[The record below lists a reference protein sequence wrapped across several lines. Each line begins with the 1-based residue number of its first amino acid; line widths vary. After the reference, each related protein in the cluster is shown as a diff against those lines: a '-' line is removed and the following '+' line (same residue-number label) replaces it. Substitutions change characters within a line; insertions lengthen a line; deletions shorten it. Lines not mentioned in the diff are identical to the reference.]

1 MQSLRVLLLCE
12 NNLMKYYNI
21 MLSLKK
27 QDMKIYTTQCKPSKI
42 KNRDEERYTMIQKKK
57 KKELEEH
64 TPKC

>member
-1 MQSLRVLLLCE
+1 
-12 NNLMKYYNI
+12 MKYYNI

>member
-1 MQSLRVLLLCE
+1 
-12 NNLMKYYNI
+12 MKYYNI

-57 KKELEEH
+57 KKRTRRTYSKML
-64 TPKC
+64 TVVISRK